1 MQACAGQNTVQVM
14 WRLLA
19 DTGISFSPGWYPKLN
34 GMLMNAVMAIANRI
48 GIATRNMEKIK
59 VLRYEFMVSFQ
70 TLMIRFKIK
79 PTTHHASLPMNT
91 T

>member
-1 MQACAGQNTVQVM
+1 MQVSTRQNTVQVM

-19 DTGISFSPGWYPKLN
+19 DTGISFSPGWCPRLN

-59 VLRYEFMVSFQ
+59 VLRYEFTVSFQ